1 MRGGF
6 DLYRY
11 GFCQWC
17 CDGDFG
23 SAKFMDIYFWDAG
36 VLSLVYQRV
45 PFISDP
51 RVESVGARSDGD
63 SVLQTWVQMPVD
75 QIDFGFQMIVIRV
88 QAEASTLCLET
99 HSLTSHVAS
108 FAS

>member
-1 MRGGF
+1 VRGGF

-36 VLSLVYQRV
+36 VLSVVYQWV
-45 PFISDP
+45 LFISDP
-51 RVESVGARSDGD
+51 RVEFESTCSKDLTVIRSVD
-63 SVLQTWVQMPVD
+63 VPV
-75 QIDFGFQMIVIRV
+75 MIVM
-88 QAEASTLCLET
+88 
-99 HSLTSHVAS
+99 
-108 FAS
+108 